1 MFLIRLEMR
10 KRTKNRIEEI
20 LASNSSLVSG
30 LSKASGVKL
39 SWVEVSQESLK
50 NSREQKIGE
59 DRSIEGLL
67 KAY

>member
-1 MFLIRLEMR
+1 M
-10 KRTKNRIEEI
+10 
-20 LASNSSLVSG
+20 SNSGLVSG

-59 DRSIEGLL
+59 DRSIEALL